1 MTKLSTFLGLI
12 LIIFLASCGTK
23 TPVWTPVG
31 NWDYTVTNT
40 PNGDG
45 YGTIFITE
53 ENDAFKAVLRSP
65 EYGDSDITN
74 LTISEGQL
82 KGDLFLAGLDMMI
95 TGTFEGD
102 VLTGDVD
109 AGQYGQFPLKATRQA
124 EE

>member
-1 MTKLSTFLGLI
+1 MTKLSTFLSLL
-12 LIIFLASCGTK
+12 LIIVLASCATK

-31 NWDYTVTNT
+31 NWDYTVTDT

-53 ENDAFKAVLRSP
+53 ENSTLKAVLRSP

-82 KGDLFLAGLDMMI
+82 KGDLSLAGLDMMI
-95 TGTFEGD
+95 SGTFEGE
-102 VLTGDVD
+102 VLTGAVD
-109 AGQYGQFPLKATRQA
+109 AGQYGLFPLNATRQA

>member
-1 MTKLSTFLGLI
+1 MTKLSTFFSLV
-12 LIIFLASCGTK
+12 IIIVLASCATK

-31 NWDYTVTNT
+31 NWDYTVKDT

-45 YGTIFITE
+45 YGTIIVTE
-53 ENDAFKAVLRSP
+53 DDDTFKAILRSP

-95 TGTFEGD
+95 SGTFEGD
-102 VLTGDVD
+102 VLTGAVD
-109 AGQYGQFPLKATRQA
+109 AGQYGQFPLNASRQA